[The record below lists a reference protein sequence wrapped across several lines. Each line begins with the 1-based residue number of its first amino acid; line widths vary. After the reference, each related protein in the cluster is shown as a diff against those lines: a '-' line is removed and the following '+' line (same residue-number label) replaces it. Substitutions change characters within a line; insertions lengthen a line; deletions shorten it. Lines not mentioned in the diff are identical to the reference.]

1 MNTNIPEIPPSA
13 PFSPAQIAWL
23 NGFIAGMYSNQPAQ
37 GSNGRNGSAVALKP
51 VTILWGSQTGNAESL
66 AKQTSKRLAKS
77 GFKPAVFDM
86 AEYDS
91 AKLSSEELLLIITS
105 TYGDGEPPDNAMEL
119 HKWLHSEA
127 APKLDKTRFS
137 VLALGDTN
145 YPDFCKCGIEFDT
158 RLRSLGAMPIIDRVD
173 CDVDFDESYEN
184 WLSSLE
190 TSLSAM
196 NGKQSVASKE
206 DSKPANQSSEP
217 YGKKNPFPA
226 RVLLNRNL
234 NGTNS
239 AKETRHLE
247 ISLEGSGF
255 SYKPGDAL
263 AVLPQNCPEYVA
275 NLVAVLGFEGSEP
288 VVLPS
293 GDTMSLRD
301 ALVSQFDVTGLGSKV
316 VKGYKALAKSDNLDT
331 LVEDKATWKEYTQ
344 GRQFIDL
351 IETFPADL
359 EDPRSFVSILP
370 KLAPRLYSI
379 SSSHAAHG
387 NEVHLTVGAV
397 RYHSF
402 GKNRKGVCSTYLADH
417 DGKSLIKIF
426 FHETKSFVLP
436 EDDSK
441 PIIMVGPGTGIA
453 PFRAFLEER
462 KARGA
467 AGKNWLFFG
476 DQHAACDFLYQDE
489 IERFFS
495 EGLLSR
501 FDTAFSRDQDE
512 KVYVQNRMLEQ
523 GQELFSWLEEGA
535 CFYVCGDA
543 SRMAKD
549 VDKALHDV
557 VKEHGRLSETA
568 AQEYVKKMKSQR
580 RYLRDVY

>member
-1 MNTNIPEIPPSA
+1 MNTNLPEIPSTA
-13 PFSPAQIAWL
+13 PFTPEQIAWL
-23 NGFIAGMYSNQPAQ
+23 NGFIAGMYSNQSAQ
-37 GSNGRNGSAVALKP
+37 NSADQNGSAAAHKP

-77 GFKPAVFDM
+77 GFKPAVVDM
-86 AEYDS
+86 ADYDS
-91 AKLSSEELLLIITS
+91 GKLSAEELLLIITS

-119 HKWLHSEA
+119 HKWLHSDA
-127 APKLDKTRFS
+127 APKLEKTRFS

-158 RLRSLGAMPIIDRVD
+158 RLRSLGAKPITDRVD

-184 WLSSLE
+184 WLSSIE

-196 NGKQSVASKE
+196 SGKQSVASKE
-206 DSKPANQSSEP
+206 DLKPANQSGES

-226 RVLLNRNL
+226 RILVNRNL
-234 NGTNS
+234 NGTGS

-263 AVLPQNCPEYVA
+263 AVLPQNCSEYVA
-275 NLVAVLGFEGSEP
+275 NLVAFLGFEGGES
-288 VVLPS
+288 VVVSS
-293 GDTMSLRD
+293 GDTMSLKN
-301 ALVSQFDVTGLGSKV
+301 ALVTQFDVTGLGSKV
-316 VKGYKALAKSDNLDT
+316 VKGYKALAKSRKLDT
-331 LVEDKATWKEYTQ
+331 LVEDKATWKEYVQ
-344 GRQFIDL
+344 GRQLIDL
-351 IETFPADL
+351 IQTFPVDL
-359 EDPRSFVSILP
+359 EDAQSFVSILP
-370 KLAPRLYSI
+370 KLTPRLYSI
-379 SSSHAAHG
+379 SSSPVAHE
-387 NEVHLTVGAV
+387 NEAHLTVGAV
-397 RYHSF
+397 RYDSF
-402 GKNRKGVCSTYLADH
+402 GKKRKGVCSTYLADH
-417 DGKSLIKIF
+417 DGESLIKIF

-467 AGKNWLFFG
+467 TGKNWLFFG
-476 DQHAACDFLYQDE
+476 DQHAAWDFLYKDE
-489 IERFFS
+489 VEGFFS
-495 EGLLSR
+495 EGLLTR
-501 FDTAFSRDQDE
+501 FDTAFSRDQEE

-523 GQELFSWLEEGA
+523 GSELFSWLEEGA
-535 CFYVCGDA
+535 YFYVCGDA

-549 VDKALHDV
+549 VDRALHDV
-557 VKEHGRLSETA
+557 IEKHGNLTDAEA
-568 AQEYVKKMKSQR
+568 YEYVKELKSQK